1 MGLIDLGVRYRGQ
14 AMDTMGGIARRET
27 ERVNFNRKLAAQE
40 KAGRWNAAGQGLGLG
55 YMGYQTGALGK
66 AAETV
71 GASPGVV
78 DFLTPAKTGAE
89 TAAANAAQ
97 QGGNAIQATRALNT
111 PGVPSGYAPD
121 PGSLGNVPM
130 PAGSGATPAPTP
142 TPTPTPA
149 VGGGAATTGAG
160 QAASAPT
167 LGSMAEGTGIG
178 TGTIGGA
185 ISGGSMGGTVGSGI
199 GTAAF
204 GAGGAAGGAVG
215 GTIGGGLGGAL
226 GGTVAAPLS
235 AMGSGLSAV
244 GATTAGGALS
254 GAAGAITGSAAAGG
268 AAAGAGVG
276 SALSSLGALILAF

>member
-14 AMDTMGGIARRET
+14 AMDTMGAVARRET

-40 KAGRWNAAGQGLGLG
+40 KAAKWNAAGQGVGLG

-78 DFLTPAKTGAE
+78 DFLTPAKSGAE

-97 QGGNAIQATRALNT
+97 QGGNAIEATKVLNT
-111 PGVPSGYAPD
+111 PGLPSGYAPE
-121 PGSLGNVPM
+121 PGSLSNVPM
-130 PAGSGATPAPTP
+130 PAGSGATPAPA
-142 TPTPTPA
+142 PA
-149 VGGGAATTGAG
+149 PAAGGSAATVGGG

-167 LGSMAEGTGIG
+167 LGSMAEGVGAG

-185 ISGGSMGGTVGSGI
+185 ISGGSMGATVGTGI
-199 GTAAF
+199 GTGAF

-215 GTIGGGLGGAL
+215 GAIGGGLGGAI

-235 AMGSGLSAV
+235 AIGSGLSAM

-254 GAAGAITGSAAAGG
+254 GAAGAITGTAAAGG

>member
-40 KAGRWNAAGQGLGLG
+40 KAGRWNAAGQGVGLG

-66 AAETV
+66 AAEAV

-78 DFLTPAKTGAE
+78 DFLTPAKTGAD
-89 TAAANAAQ
+89 AAAAHAAQ
-97 QGGNAIQATRALNT
+97 QGGNAIQATKALNT
-111 PGVPSGYAPD
+111 PGLPSGYAPD
-121 PGSLGNVPM
+121 PGSLSNVPM
-130 PAGSGATPAPTP
+130 PAGSGATPPPAPAAGGSAAT
-142 TPTPTPA
+142 
-149 VGGGAATTGAG
+149 VGGG

-167 LGSMAEGTGIG
+167 LGSMAEGVGAG

-185 ISGGSMGGTVGSGI
+185 ISGGSMGGTVGAGI
-199 GTAAF
+199 GTGAF

-215 GTIGGGLGGAL
+215 GAIGGGLGGAL

-235 AMGSGLSAV
+235 ALGSGLSAM